1 MSEAVVVA
9 IVTAGLSLI
18 GTVVTV
24 LAANRQTLATLDKKS
39 ELSDQ
44 KIQGE
49 IDVIKSEIR
58 TLSGR
63 VEAHNRLIERTY
75 ALEKQAGVLE
85 EKVKVANNRIS
96 DLEKKGA

>member
-24 LAANRQTLATLDKKS
+24 LAANRQTLAAMDKKS

-49 IDVIKSEIR
+49 KE
-58 TLSGR
+58 G
-63 VEAHNRLIERTY
+63 AHGDEL
-75 ALEKQAGVLE
+75 
-85 EKVKVANNRIS
+85 
-96 DLEKKGA
+96 